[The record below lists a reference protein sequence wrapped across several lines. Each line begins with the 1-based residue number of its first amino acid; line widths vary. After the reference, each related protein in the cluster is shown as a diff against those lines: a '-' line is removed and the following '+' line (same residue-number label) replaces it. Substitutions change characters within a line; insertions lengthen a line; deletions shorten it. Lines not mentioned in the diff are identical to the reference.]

1 MGLYQRQIAP
11 RLINRVCASSAFD
24 RDRSLICA
32 GLTGTVVEVGF
43 GAGNNLRFY
52 PPTVTKVYAVEP
64 SEVSRRE
71 AAKRFA
77 TSSTPVE
84 LVGLDGQSLQLADDS
99 CDAALMT
106 FTLCT
111 IEDPLAALRELHRV
125 VRPGGRLHVLEHGR
139 SPDAK
144 VAAWQRRLEPLEIAL
159 ADGCHLTRDPV
170 ALLTDAGFV
179 TVTLD
184 QHYAKGPKP
193 WAYLTRIVVE
203 RPAS

>member
-11 RLINRVCASSAFD
+11 RLINRVCASPLFD

-32 GLTGTVVEVGF
+32 GLVGSVVEVGF

-52 PPTVTKVYAVEP
+52 PPTVSKVYAVEP

-71 AAKRFA
+71 ATKRFA
-77 TSSTPVE
+77 TSTTPVE
-84 LVGLDGQSLQLADDS
+84 LVGLDGRSLQLADDS
-99 CDAALMT
+99 CDSALVT

-111 IEDPLAALRELHRV
+111 IEDPVAALRELHRV
-125 VRPGGRLHVLEHGR
+125 VRPGGRLHVLEHGL

-144 VAAWQRRLEPLEIAL
+144 VATWQRRLEPLEIAL

-170 ALLTDAGFV
+170 TLITDAGF
-179 TVTLD
+179 TMNSLD

-193 WAYLTRIVVE
+193 WTFLTRMVVE
-203 RPAS
+203 RPAT